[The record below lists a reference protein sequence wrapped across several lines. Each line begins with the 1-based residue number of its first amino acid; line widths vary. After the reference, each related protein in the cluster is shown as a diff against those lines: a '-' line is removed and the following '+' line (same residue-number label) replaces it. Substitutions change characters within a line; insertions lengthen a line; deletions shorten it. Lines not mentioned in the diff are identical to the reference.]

1 MEFHAEPLK
10 IRKVLKSNVTY
21 SIPDFQREY
30 SWDKENILEF
40 WNDLNNSEDLFFGSF
55 VLVGNKNDTELYIV
69 DGQQRLTTITIL
81 LSVIR
86 DFFKL
91 IEEIDLVDT
100 TQSYIVFVDDDK
112 KLCPILKNET
122 PYPFFQN
129 LIQDSSKID
138 NLIAKTDEEKLI
150 IQNKNLFKSYIEQHF
165 ETLESKEDKNLF
177 LKKIRDKLLN
187 IDVIYILVDTLDNAH
202 TIFETLNNKIT

>member
-10 IRKVLKSNVTY
+10 IRKVLKSNIIY

-69 DGQQRLTTITIL
+69 DGQQRFTTITIL

-100 TQSYIVFVDDDK
+100 TQSYIVFLDDDK
-112 KLCPILKNET
+112 KPCPILKNET

-129 LIQDSSKID
+129 LIQDTSIID
-138 NLIAKTDEEKLI
+138 KLVPKTDEEKLI
-150 IQNKNLFKSYIEQHF
+150 IENKSLFKSY
-165 ETLESKEDKNLF
+165 
-177 LKKIRDKLLN
+177 
-187 IDVIYILVDTLDNAH
+187 
-202 TIFETLNNKIT
+202 

>member
-69 DGQQRLTTITIL
+69 DGQQRIITL
-81 LSVIR
+81 G
-86 DFFKL
+86 
-91 IEEIDLVDT
+91 
-100 TQSYIVFVDDDK
+100 
-112 KLCPILKNET
+112 
-122 PYPFFQN
+122 
-129 LIQDSSKID
+129 
-138 NLIAKTDEEKLI
+138 LI
-150 IQNKNLFKSYIEQHF
+150 I
-165 ETLESKEDKNLF
+165 
-177 LKKIRDKLLN
+177 KILSNQEK
-187 IDVIYILVDTLDNAH
+187 Y
-202 TIFETLNNKIT
+202 FNNRL